1 MPKEIKLPQLGQT
14 MEEGIVVSCLVKVG
28 QKVKKGD
35 FLFEIETDKATVQM
49 ESPEEGFVR
58 EILVKEGQ
66 ALSVGDILLI
76 LGEENEKIYP
86 VRHSLGEGGT
96 KKIVNKKTTEAPP
109 PEKTPAGKITSADIN
124 AAAQD
129 QIGYKLGQKVPL
141 SNLAKMTAEKMLRSK
156 REIPCFYL
164 NITVDATELV
174 VFREKFNK
182 SSNIKTSFN
191 DFIMRALSL
200 GLAQWPIMTG
210 RLEGDSIQLADSINI
225 GLSLL
230 VKGASV
236 TAVVKN
242 ADKKNLA
249 QIAQYSAA
257 LIERA
262 GAGKLAPADLEGGCI
277 TVSNLGAM
285 GIDSFIPIVVPGQCS
300 ILGIGKISDTC
311 VIEKDKIV
319 VRKFMKMT
327 LAVDH
332 KVANGAEAAQF
343 LSCVGKLLEDPQKL
357 I

>member
-1 MPKEIKLPQLGQT
+1 MAKEIKLPQLGQT
-14 MEEGIVVSCLVKVG
+14 MEEGIIVSCLVKVG

-35 FLFEIETDKATVQM
+35 FLFEIETDKATVQI

-58 EILVKEGQ
+58 EILVEEGQ

-76 LGEENEKIYP
+76 LGEENEKIY
-86 VRHSLGEGGT
+86 T
-96 KKIVNKKTTEAPP
+96 KKIVNKKTIEASPP
-109 PEKTPAGKITSADIN
+109 GKTSAGKITSADIN
-124 AAAQD
+124 AAAQS
-129 QIGYKLGQKVPL
+129 QTSYKLGQKVPL
-141 SNLAKMTAEKMLRSK
+141 NNLAKMTAEKMLQSK
-156 REIPCFYL
+156 RETPCFYL

-174 VFREKFNK
+174 AFREKFNK

-210 RLEGDSIQLADSINI
+210 RLQGDSIQLADSIGI
-225 GLSLL
+225 GLAIATNGGL
-230 VKGASV
+230 VAP
-236 TAVVKN
+236 VVKDV
-242 ADKKNLA
+242 DKKNLA

-257 LIERA
+257 LVERTM
-262 GAGKLAPADLEGGCI
+262 AGKLAPADLEGGCI
-277 TVSNLGAM
+277 TVSNLGAI

-300 ILGIGKISDTC
+300 ILGVGKITDTC
-311 VIEKDKIV
+311 VLQDDKTGI
-319 VRKFMKMT
+319 RKFMKMT

-343 LSCVGKLLEDPQKL
+343 LSCVGKLLEDPRKL